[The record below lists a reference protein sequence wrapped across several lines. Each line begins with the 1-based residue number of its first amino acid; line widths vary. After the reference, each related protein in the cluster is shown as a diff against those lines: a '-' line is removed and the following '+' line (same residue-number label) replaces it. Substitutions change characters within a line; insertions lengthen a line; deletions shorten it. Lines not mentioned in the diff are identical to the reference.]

1 MARVLGIGIATLD
14 IVNFVDHYPVE
25 DEELRAV
32 DRQIRRGGN
41 ATNTLVVLSQLGH
54 RCAWAGV
61 LAQDVESDVIETDLR
76 SYDIDLASCQRAVNG
91 CSPVS
96 CIIAN
101 RSNGSR
107 TIVHYRN
114 LPELSFEAF
123 AAIDLGVYDWLHFEG
138 RNVGATRQ
146 MLNLA
151 ADRGFPNGRISV
163 EIEKDREGV
172 ETLLSGPGVLLLSHA
187 FARAKNLQSAEAT
200 LAWARSLAAD
210 ADLVCAWGVQ
220 GAWCLNR
227 NQDLVHAP
235 GMAVARVVDS
245 VGAGDTFNA
254 GVIHG
259 RLAQRSWGDTLAAAN
274 RLAARKCAQVGFAG
288 LDAAAAG
295 ID

>member
-32 DRQIRRGGN
+32 DREIRRGGN

-61 LAQDVESDVIETDLR
+61 LAQDIESEVIDADLR
-76 SYDIDLASCQRAVNG
+76 SYQIERANRQRTVEG

-96 CIIAN
+96 YIMAN

-114 LPELSFEAF
+114 FPELSFDDF
-123 AAIDLGVYDWLHFEG
+123 AVIDLSAYDWLHFEG

-151 ADRGFPNGRISV
+151 ADRGFPNERISV
-163 EIEKDREGV
+163 EIEKDRQGI
-172 ETLLSGPGVLLLSHA
+172 ETLFSGPGVLLLSRA
-187 FARAKNLQSAEAT
+187 FARSKGMKSAEAT
-200 LAWARSLAAD
+200 LTWARSLAAD
-210 ADLVCAWGVQ
+210 ADLVCTWGIQ
-220 GAWCLNR
+220 GAWCLTR
-227 NQDLVHAP
+227 NQDRFRSP
-235 GMAVARVVDS
+235 GVAVARVVDS

-254 GVIHG
+254 AVIHN
-259 RLAQRSWGDTLAAAN
+259 RLAQRSWHDTLAAAN

-288 LDAAAAG
+288 LDAAAAE